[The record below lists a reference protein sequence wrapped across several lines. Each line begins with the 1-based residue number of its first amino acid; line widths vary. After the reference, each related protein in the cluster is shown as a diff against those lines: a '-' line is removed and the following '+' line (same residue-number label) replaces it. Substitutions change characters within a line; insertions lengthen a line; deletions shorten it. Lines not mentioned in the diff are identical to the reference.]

1 MNELVEAINAAWIA
15 AYPGEPAVTDVKKL
29 CNRVKQLGVD
39 RANWISNAKA
49 LQKDN
54 EKLRRTT

>member
-1 MNELVEAINAAWIA
+1 MNDLIEAINTAWIA
-15 AYPGEPAVTDVKKL
+15 AYPGEPAVTEILKL

-54 EKLRRTT
+54 EQLRSKK